1 MCLCVAVWGEAM
13 GSASAMEEPWD
24 HRVGQPFAVGRDV
37 RLMRRCRVCYSVRR
51 TGRSRFSTIFRLV
64 LDYGI
69 LSYYWFW
76 DPGSSFRTFDAS
88 ESRAREALPGL
99 RAGSTRSN
107 PVLILPCELKV

>member
-1 MCLCVAVWGEAM
+1 MAVGGEAM

-51 TGRSRFSTIFRLV
+51 TGCSRFSTIFRLV